1 MGRAANQQ
9 IQSLPASVPGVLRL
23 PLERMLDPRPGRRP
37 SAAEVLGGLDGTTA
51 TPAVPAGSAGAI
63 RAVGKV
69 GATARRVGGAALRR
83 LLGDPVEPGG
93 GGRLDSGGSGRL
105 DPAGG
110 TTLDPA
116 GGGQPDPARWQ
127 QAEGRGRS
135 GRVHRRRVALVAAG
149 LVIAGAG
156 VIAAARLTGGTSPPP
171 APHTNGNACAA
182 GWYNLDGIA
191 GNGCEAHSDYVAGA
205 SLNAGAPVHAN
216 LVPASALDSFNTHVS
231 GDALNFCWGALHVT
245 LTAPAQTAERLTV
258 WHGTTKV
265 AGALSADGA
274 PATVTISKPSCFG
287 ADTQDLRVTVTV
299 AAAAPGASGRDFT
312 LTRDGGW

>member
-1 MGRAANQQ
+1 MAAAGDRAA
-9 IQSLPASVPGVLRL
+9 VPGTGRQRPVG
-23 PLERMLDPRPGRRP
+23 PGRR
-37 SAAEVLGGLDGTTA
+37 A
-51 TPAVPAGSAGAI
+51 AGA
-63 RAVGKV
+63 RW
-69 GATARRVGGAALRR
+69 T
-83 LLGDPVEPGG
+83 GG
-93 GGRLDSGGSGRL
+93 GGLGPG
-105 DPAGG
+105 
-110 TTLDPA
+110 

-171 APHTNGNACAA
+171 APHTNGKACAA

-191 GNGCEAHSDYVAGA
+191 GNGCEAHSDYVAGT

-265 AGALSADGA
+265 AV
-274 PATVTISKPSCFG
+274 P
-287 ADTQDLRVTVTV
+287 
-299 AAAAPGASGRDFT
+299 
-312 LTRDGGW
+312 

>member
-1 MGRAANQQ
+1 MATAGWTGAGVAGWTGAAVAGWTR
-9 IQSLPASVPGVLRL
+9 PAAPCWT
-23 PLERMLDPRPGRRP
+23 RPGARLTRPAAASWTRPAAASQTRPVGSRR
-37 SAAEVLGGLDGTTA
+37 
-51 TPAVPAGSAGAI
+51 
-63 RAVGKV
+63 RA
-69 GATARRVGGAALRR
+69 
-83 LLGDPVEPGG
+83 
-93 GGRLDSGGSGRL
+93 
-105 DPAGG
+105 
-110 TTLDPA
+110 
-116 GGGQPDPARWQ
+116 
-127 QAEGRGRS
+127 RGRS

-156 VIAAARLTGGTSPPP
+156 VIAAARLTGGTSPPSG
-171 APHTNGNACAA
+171 PHTNGKACAA

-191 GNGCEAHSDYVAGA
+191 GNGCEAHSDYVAGT
-205 SLNAGAPVHAN
+205 SLNAGAPVRAN